1 MALPIQVNPQNPFI
15 DIHTGR
21 GQGSCTFANGFDC
34 VCSCAGIA
42 HAQLLRMVLTPENS
56 KKLPDKYKQAL
67 ANKVQTVQARIADIP
82 HDKVT
87 TIIHAQKQPKRVF
100 FLCEDVSHP
109 IIDYCRVIDILRW
122 ARENP
127 LASQQVSKLCT
138 CVQNH
143 GINSFKDLA
152 SKAGE
157 YLSQAHV
164 LCDIVASIA
173 FALSEAADTIPDEDT
188 FINACEA
195 AFALSRRNSLGFGPS
210 RKRHGK
216 NAIAAR
222 KSRQENDD
230 EESQK
235 RYTDGGSISSDL
247 LTRILLDISKDV
259 YALLMEY
266 KSQTKQFLQAVQATA
281 ILFCPDPDSHKLT
294 WDMCFIPLFQ
304 TKICDDLRSKLNQD
318 IITALE
324 YGKTDIWDNGAR
336 AYW

>member
-1 MALPIQVNPQNPFI
+1 M
-15 DIHTGR
+15 R
-21 GQGSCTFANGFDC
+21 
-34 VCSCAGIA
+34 
-42 HAQLLRMVLTPENS
+42 LLRFYADLFHPEF
-56 KKLPDKYKQAL
+56 Y
-67 ANKVQTVQARIADIP
+67 
-82 HDKVT
+82 
-87 TIIHAQKQPKRVF
+87 
-100 FLCEDVSHP
+100 
-109 IIDYCRVIDILRW
+109 IL
-122 ARENP
+122 
-127 LASQQVSKLCT
+127 
-138 CVQNH
+138 
-143 GINSFKDLA
+143 SFKDLA

-188 FINACEA
+188 FINACKA

-216 NAIAAR
+216 NAVAAR

-235 RYTDGGSISSDL
+235 RYTDGDSISSDL

-259 YALLMEY
+259 YILLMEY
-266 KSQTKQFLQAVQATA
+266 KSQTKQFLQAVQSTA
-281 ILFCPDPDSHKLT
+281 ILFCPDPDSHKFT

>member
-1 MALPIQVNPQNPFI
+1 MALPIQVNPKDPCI

-21 GQGSCTFANGFDC
+21 GQGSCTFANGFNC

-143 GINSFKDLA
+143 GINLFK
-152 SKAGE
+152 E
-157 YLSQAHV
+157 YKIQDEINQHRNAANALW
-164 LCDIVASIA
+164 DIRESYV
-173 FALSEAADTIPDEDT
+173 
-188 FINACEA
+188 
-195 AFALSRRNSLGFGPS
+195 SLLTDYD
-210 RKRHGK
+210 
-216 NAIAAR
+216 IL
-222 KSRQENDD
+222 ENDD
-230 EESQK
+230 IRHQRDVLCKKVSEVNNNYPATDSKSYRAAQKALKKDEEQTFK
-235 RYTDGGSISSDL
+235 EGEVDSIL
-247 LTRILLDISKDV
+247 PNRI
-259 YALLMEY
+259 
-266 KSQTKQFLQAVQATA
+266 
-281 ILFCPDPDSHKLT
+281 
-294 WDMCFIPLFQ
+294 
-304 TKICDDLRSKLNQD
+304 
-318 IITALE
+318 
-324 YGKTDIWDNGAR
+324 G
-336 AYW
+336 

>member
-1 MALPIQVNPQNPFI
+1 MALPIQVNPKDPCI

-21 GQGSCTFANGFDC
+21 GQGSCTFANGFNC

-143 GINSFKDLA
+143 GINL
-152 SKAGE
+152 
-157 YLSQAHV
+157 L
-164 LCDIVASIA
+164 
-173 FALSEAADTIPDEDT
+173 
-188 FINACEA
+188 
-195 AFALSRRNSLGFGPS
+195 
-210 RKRHGK
+210 K
-216 NAIAAR
+216 NHHR
-222 KSRQENDD
+222 LFRQPHDRWKSRLHTVETILSDIFKQ
-230 EESQK
+230 
-235 RYTDGGSISSDL
+235 YTYICHFRLKIVFAVRSMLSG
-247 LTRILLDISKDV
+247 TTF
-259 YALLMEY
+259 LMA
-266 KSQTKQFLQAVQATA
+266 SLSFFLFT
-281 ILFCPDPDSHKLT
+281 
-294 WDMCFIPLFQ
+294 
-304 TKICDDLRSKLNQD
+304 
-318 IITALE
+318 
-324 YGKTDIWDNGAR
+324 
-336 AYW
+336 

>member
-1 MALPIQVNPQNPFI
+1 MALPIQVNPKDPCI

-21 GQGSCTFANGFDC
+21 GQGSCTFANGFNC

-143 GINSFKDLA
+143 GINSFKSHTPPLLA
-152 SKAGE
+152 
-157 YLSQAHV
+157 
-164 LCDIVASIA
+164 
-173 FALSEAADTIPDEDT
+173 T
-188 FINACEA
+188 F
-195 AFALSRRNSLGFGPS
+195 
-210 RKRHGK
+210 
-216 NAIAAR
+216 
-222 KSRQENDD
+222 
-230 EESQK
+230 
-235 RYTDGGSISSDL
+235 T
-247 LTRILLDISKDV
+247 
-259 YALLMEY
+259 
-266 KSQTKQFLQAVQATA
+266 
-281 ILFCPDPDSHKLT
+281 
-294 WDMCFIPLFQ
+294 
-304 TKICDDLRSKLNQD
+304 
-318 IITALE
+318 
-324 YGKTDIWDNGAR
+324 
-336 AYW
+336 

>member
-1 MALPIQVNPQNPFI
+1 MALPIQVNPKDPCI

-21 GQGSCTFANGFDC
+21 GQGSCTFANGFNC

-143 GINSFKDLA
+143 GINSYNMYMPWYVYNK
-152 SKAGE
+152 
-157 YLSQAHV
+157 QALWRHRRTARSESS
-164 LCDIVASIA
+164 LHLGQKLTLISPCSGKLRESTM
-173 FALSEAADTIPDEDT
+173 FALVLFSAVMRT
-188 FINACEA
+188 
-195 AFALSRRNSLGFGPS
+195 LS
-210 RKRHGK
+210 
-216 NAIAAR
+216 
-222 KSRQENDD
+222 
-230 EESQK
+230 
-235 RYTDGGSISSDL
+235 
-247 LTRILLDISKDV
+247 
-259 YALLMEY
+259 
-266 KSQTKQFLQAVQATA
+266 
-281 ILFCPDPDSHKLT
+281 
-294 WDMCFIPLFQ
+294 
-304 TKICDDLRSKLNQD
+304 
-318 IITALE
+318 
-324 YGKTDIWDNGAR
+324 
-336 AYW
+336 

>member
-1 MALPIQVNPQNPFI
+1 MALPIRVNFENPFI

-21 GQGSCTFANGFDC
+21 GQGSCTFANGFNC

-143 GINSFKDLA
+143 GINSA
-152 SKAGE
+152 
-157 YLSQAHV
+157 
-164 LCDIVASIA
+164 
-173 FALSEAADTIPDEDT
+173 
-188 FINACEA
+188 
-195 AFALSRRNSLGFGPS
+195 
-210 RKRHGK
+210 
-216 NAIAAR
+216 
-222 KSRQENDD
+222 
-230 EESQK
+230 
-235 RYTDGGSISSDL
+235 
-247 LTRILLDISKDV
+247 
-259 YALLMEY
+259 
-266 KSQTKQFLQAVQATA
+266 
-281 ILFCPDPDSHKLT
+281 
-294 WDMCFIPLFQ
+294 
-304 TKICDDLRSKLNQD
+304 
-318 IITALE
+318 
-324 YGKTDIWDNGAR
+324 
-336 AYW
+336 

>member
-1 MALPIQVNPQNPFI
+1 MALPIQVNPKDPCI

-21 GQGSCTFANGFDC
+21 GQGSCTFANGFNC

-56 KKLPDKYKQAL
+56 KELPDKYKQAL

-143 GINSFKDLA
+143 GINYDTYKIGISVEDMDLLIEKIHDYTINLA
-152 SKAGE
+152 NNNQIALTEQECRRTNDFITNLQNYSK
-157 YLSQAHV
+157 
-164 LCDIVASIA
+164 I
-173 FALSEAADTIPDEDT
+173 
-188 FINACEA
+188 
-195 AFALSRRNSLGFGPS
+195 
-210 RKRHGK
+210 
-216 NAIAAR
+216 
-222 KSRQENDD
+222 
-230 EESQK
+230 QK
-235 RYTDGGSISSDL
+235 RIFE
-247 LTRILLDISKDV
+247 KV
-259 YALLMEY
+259 A
-266 KSQTKQFLQAVQATA
+266 
-281 ILFCPDPDSHKLT
+281 
-294 WDMCFIPLFQ
+294 
-304 TKICDDLRSKLNQD
+304 
-318 IITALE
+318 
-324 YGKTDIWDNGAR
+324 
-336 AYW
+336 

>member
-1 MALPIQVNPQNPFI
+1 MALPIQVNPKDPCI

-21 GQGSCTFANGFDC
+21 GQGSCTFANGFNC

-122 ARENP
+122 ARETP

-143 GINSFKDLA
+143 GINSCKF
-152 SKAGE
+152 
-157 YLSQAHV
+157 Y
-164 LCDIVASIA
+164 I
-173 FALSEAADTIPDEDT
+173 
-188 FINACEA
+188 
-195 AFALSRRNSLGFGPS
+195 
-210 RKRHGK
+210 
-216 NAIAAR
+216 
-222 KSRQENDD
+222 
-230 EESQK
+230 
-235 RYTDGGSISSDL
+235 
-247 LTRILLDISKDV
+247 
-259 YALLMEY
+259 
-266 KSQTKQFLQAVQATA
+266 
-281 ILFCPDPDSHKLT
+281 
-294 WDMCFIPLFQ
+294 
-304 TKICDDLRSKLNQD
+304 
-318 IITALE
+318 
-324 YGKTDIWDNGAR
+324 
-336 AYW
+336 

>member
-56 KKLPDKYKQAL
+56 KELPDKYKQAL

-138 CVQNH
+138 CVQKH
-143 GINSFKDLA
+143 GINYTKNFEQKRIIPANSSFFSIPRIIILKRLIGLCMVSGIR
-152 SKAGE
+152 SKP
-157 YLSQAHV
+157 S
-164 LCDIVASIA
+164 
-173 FALSEAADTIPDEDT
+173 
-188 FINACEA
+188 
-195 AFALSRRNSLGFGPS
+195 NSLEAE
-210 RKRHGK
+210 R
-216 NAIAAR
+216 
-222 KSRQENDD
+222 
-230 EESQK
+230 
-235 RYTDGGSISSDL
+235 
-247 LTRILLDISKDV
+247 
-259 YALLMEY
+259 
-266 KSQTKQFLQAVQATA
+266 
-281 ILFCPDPDSHKLT
+281 
-294 WDMCFIPLFQ
+294 
-304 TKICDDLRSKLNQD
+304 
-318 IITALE
+318 
-324 YGKTDIWDNGAR
+324 
-336 AYW
+336 

>member
-1 MALPIQVNPQNPFI
+1 MALPIQVNPKDPFI

-143 GINSFKDLA
+143 GINYKKDL
-152 SKAGE
+152 
-157 YLSQAHV
+157 
-164 LCDIVASIA
+164 
-173 FALSEAADTIPDEDT
+173 
-188 FINACEA
+188 
-195 AFALSRRNSLGFGPS
+195 S
-210 RKRHGK
+210 RK
-216 NAIAAR
+216 
-222 KSRQENDD
+222 
-230 EESQK
+230 ESFQL
-235 RYTDGGSISSDL
+235 TLHSSL
-247 LTRILLDISKDV
+247 SPESLFSKDLSASAWSV
-259 YALLMEY
+259 EFDRSPVIPWRQKDETPT
-266 KSQTKQFLQAVQATA
+266 KSPPAISPTRRFRVQPVFSP
-281 ILFCPDPDSHKLT
+281 IE
-294 WDMCFIPLFQ
+294 IPFSSPCL
-304 TKICDDLRSKLNQD
+304 
-318 IITALE
+318 
-324 YGKTDIWDNGAR
+324 
-336 AYW
+336 

>member
-1 MALPIQVNPQNPFI
+1 MALPIQVNPKDPCI

-21 GQGSCTFANGFDC
+21 GQGSCTFANGFNC

-143 GINSFKDLA
+143 GINFSINFEQKRIIPANSSFFSIPRIIILKRLIGLCMVSGIR
-152 SKAGE
+152 SKP
-157 YLSQAHV
+157 S
-164 LCDIVASIA
+164 
-173 FALSEAADTIPDEDT
+173 
-188 FINACEA
+188 
-195 AFALSRRNSLGFGPS
+195 NSLEAE
-210 RKRHGK
+210 R
-216 NAIAAR
+216 
-222 KSRQENDD
+222 
-230 EESQK
+230 
-235 RYTDGGSISSDL
+235 
-247 LTRILLDISKDV
+247 
-259 YALLMEY
+259 
-266 KSQTKQFLQAVQATA
+266 
-281 ILFCPDPDSHKLT
+281 
-294 WDMCFIPLFQ
+294 
-304 TKICDDLRSKLNQD
+304 
-318 IITALE
+318 
-324 YGKTDIWDNGAR
+324 
-336 AYW
+336 

>member
-15 DIHTGR
+15 VIHTGR

-56 KKLPDKYKQAL
+56 KELPDKYKQAL

-143 GINSFKDLA
+143 GINF
-152 SKAGE
+152 
-157 YLSQAHV
+157 
-164 LCDIVASIA
+164 SINHHRL
-173 FALSEAADTIPDEDT
+173 FRQPHD
-188 FINACEA
+188 
-195 AFALSRRNSLGFGPS
+195 RW
-210 RKRHGK
+210 
-216 NAIAAR
+216 
-222 KSRQENDD
+222 KSRLHTVETILSDIFKQ
-230 EESQK
+230 
-235 RYTDGGSISSDL
+235 YTYICHFRLKIVFAVRSMLSG
-247 LTRILLDISKDV
+247 TTF
-259 YALLMEY
+259 LMA
-266 KSQTKQFLQAVQATA
+266 SLSFFLFT
-281 ILFCPDPDSHKLT
+281 
-294 WDMCFIPLFQ
+294 
-304 TKICDDLRSKLNQD
+304 
-318 IITALE
+318 
-324 YGKTDIWDNGAR
+324 
-336 AYW
+336 